1 VVNVVHYLNQFYA
14 GLGAEEAAG
23 HEPVAL
29 EGAQGPGRGLAA
41 AAGVTIAATVACG
54 DDYFGEH
61 ETDAVERLCEL
72 ILASEPAVVVAGPA
86 FGSGRYGYACGTIA
100 RALHERRPELQ
111 VVVGMHPENPG
122 VAAAE
127 GRAIVVET
135 STTVTGMRDAL
146 PRMAAIV
153 KNLAAGEPL
162 GPPHEAGYLPRG
174 FRRNERAG
182 QPGALRAIDLVLDK
196 ASGEVRSEIPAGF
209 DAVPPPPPVADAAG
223 VRWALGTEGGMVPRG
238 NPDRLATIRAAG
250 WHSYSIAGLDG
261 LGPDGF
267 ETVHGGFEVAEANAD
282 PNRLVPLDVVR
293 DLEREGRIGPLR
305 DELFTTTGN
314 GTPVA
319 RSTAFGQ
326 EIAAELRESQIGAV
340 ILTAT

>member
-1 VVNVVHYLNQFYA
+1 MTVVHYLNQFYA

-23 HEPVAL
+23 HEPVVL
-29 EGAQGPGRGLAA
+29 DGAQGPGRGLAA
-41 AAGVTIAATVACG
+41 ASGVPIAATVACG
-54 DDYFGEH
+54 DDHFGEH
-61 ETDAVERLCEL
+61 EADAVVRVCDL
-72 ILASEPAVVVAGPA
+72 ILAADPDIVVAGPA
-86 FGSGRYGYACGTIA
+86 FGSGRYGYACGTLA
-100 RALHERRPELQ
+100 RALHERRPELP

-127 GRAIVVET
+127 GRAIVVPT
-135 STTVTGMRDAL
+135 TTTVTGMRDAL

-153 KNLAAGEPL
+153 KTLAAGEPL
-162 GPPHEAGYLPRG
+162 GAPAEAGYLARG
-174 FRRNERAG
+174 FRRNEQAARTGAERAV
-182 QPGALRAIDLVLDK
+182 DLVLAKLGGD
-196 ASGEVRSEIPAGF
+196 VRSEIPAGF
-209 DAVPPPPPVADAAG
+209 DAVPPPAAVADAAS

-250 WHSYSIAGLDG
+250 WHSYSIAGLNG
-261 LGPDGF
+261 LGADDF
-267 ETVHGGFEVAEANAD
+267 ETVHGGFEVADANAD

-305 DELFTTTGN
+305 DTLFTTTGN

-319 RSTAFGQ
+319 RSVTFGQ
-326 EIAAELRESQIGAV
+326 EIAAELRASQIGAV